1 MMSQGVPAP
10 PRIQTIPMPKS
21 KSLATWLAIVAGS
34 LGAHRFYLH
43 GWRDLWGWLH
53 PVPTLAGM
61 AGLVRMGN
69 LGQDDKVAWLLIPL
83 FGFMVAQAMLY
94 AIFMALTSDE
104 DWNKRWNVGVVPAPT
119 TRWVPVIG
127 AVLALLLGASALM
140 SAIAFSGQ
148 KFFEWQVEEAR
159 KISQ

>member
-1 MMSQGVPAP
+1 
-10 PRIQTIPMPKS
+10 MPKS

-53 PVPTLAGM
+53 PVPTLAGL
-61 AGLVRMGN
+61 AGLVRMQN

-83 FGFMVAQAMLY
+83 FGLMVAQAMLC
-94 AIFMALTSDE
+94 AIVIALTSD
-104 DWNKRWNVGVVPAPT
+104 DHWNKRWNVGVVPAPT

-127 AVLALLLGASALM
+127 AVVALLLGASALM

-148 KFFEWQVEEAR
+148 KFFEWQIEEAR